1 MGVICIIFMVDILE
15 EDVYFL
21 DILILCILKLLKFF
35 SIYFL
40 FFVMVEGFIK
50 REVFRFY

>member
-1 MGVICIIFMVDILE
+1 MGVILVLYLWLIFE

-21 DILILCILKLLKFF
+21 DIMILCILKLLKFF